1 MLRGK
6 AAIMAVIILTALIVA
21 YHWRKGAGTVVVPV
35 ALLASYVALAARRLT
50 RASRNAAQHGFH
62 ATERERMAVLIN
74 IYVSMRPSW

>member
-35 ALLASYVALAARRLT
+35 AVLASYAVWRWRR
-50 RASRNAAQHGFH
+50 
-62 ATERERMAVLIN
+62 ED
-74 IYVSMRPSW
+74 